1 MIYIDNGK
9 NVKMFSTSSKIE
21 KAIIT
26 LLTQSDQLMSA
37 TTHDGYKVE
46 IVESEAED
54 GNNN

>member
-46 IVESEAED
+46 IVESENKE
-54 GNNN
+54 